1 MQVKFELYAVIN
13 AMEEFIA
20 EHKENVYVVG
30 YEAYDYIFSNYESL
44 MKLTNKPSTVYL
56 DHEDL
61 KLLGEY
67 L

>member
-1 MQVKFELYAVIN
+1 MMLRFELYAVIV
-13 AMEEFIA
+13 AMEEFLA
-20 EHKENVYVVG
+20 EHKENILVVG
-30 YEAYDYIFSNYESL
+30 YEAYDYVFSNYESL
-44 MKLTNKPSTVYL
+44 IKLTNKPSTVLL